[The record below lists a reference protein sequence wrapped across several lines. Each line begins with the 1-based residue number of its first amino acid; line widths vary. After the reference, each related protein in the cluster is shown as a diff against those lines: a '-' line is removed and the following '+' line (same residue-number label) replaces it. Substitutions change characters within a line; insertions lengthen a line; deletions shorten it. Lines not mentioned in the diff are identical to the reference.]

1 MLRSHRAT
9 LGGTVALVLWIAAV
23 LLVIVGIV
31 LLLQGSI
38 LLGILA
44 IVLGLI
50 VGPGGVSIT
59 GARRGTY

>member
-1 MLRSHRAT
+1 MRLRPT
-9 LGGTVALVLWIAAV
+9 QGGTVAFALWIAAA

-44 IVLGLI
+44 IVVGLL

-59 GARRGTY
+59 GARRTSYR

>member
-1 MLRSHRAT
+1 
-9 LGGTVALVLWIAAV
+9 
-23 LLVIVGIV
+23 LLVIIGIV

-44 IVLGLI
+44 IILGLL

-59 GARRGTY
+59 GARRTTY